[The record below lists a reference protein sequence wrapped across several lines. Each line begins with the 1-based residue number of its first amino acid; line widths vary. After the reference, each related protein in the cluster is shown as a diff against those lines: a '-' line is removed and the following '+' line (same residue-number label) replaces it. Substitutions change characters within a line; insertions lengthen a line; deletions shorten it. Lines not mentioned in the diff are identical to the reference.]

1 MSILLLGLGFG
12 LGALLIA
19 YGLWPARP
27 PLLTAI
33 AAIYR
38 APAPPA
44 SRKRRLEE
52 SLAAPL
58 TRFGLP
64 RKQTM
69 TDLAI
74 CERDPI
80 EYLGSL
86 ASVAF
91 MALLAPAATVAI
103 MNLMGAGISFT
114 VPIWLGVLLAAVAV
128 WITESSL
135 KEKAE
140 ERRLLMRHTLA
151 ALLDVVPPALAAG
164 AGVEQ
169 ALMDSTRIS
178 SGWAA
183 RRLRNALA
191 AARATRTPL
200 HQALGDLGRETGV
213 VQLEQLASTLQL
225 ASGEGTRIRAA
236 LTQRGHA
243 LSERL
248 AAELE
253 ARAESASTRMSIPL
267 MLLTSVFLLFLIYPG
282 IAGMQP

>member
-1 MSILLLGLGFG
+1 MDAILLGAGVGMGLV
-12 LGALLIA
+12 LIVF
-19 YGLWPARP
+19 GLWPARP

-33 AAIYR
+33 ANIYR
-38 APAPPA
+38 TPSAPA
-44 SRKRRLEE
+44 SRRRRIEE
-52 SLAAPL
+52 ALASPL

-64 RKQTM
+64 RRATM
-69 TDLAI
+69 ADLAV

-80 EYLGSL
+80 AYLGSL
-86 ASVAF
+86 AGLAV
-91 MALLAPAATVAI
+91 MALLAPAATVAV
-103 MNLMGAGISFT
+103 MNLMGAGIALT
-114 VPIWLGVLLAAVAV
+114 VPIWLGVALAAVAV
-128 WITESSL
+128 WITEASL
-135 KEKAE
+135 KGKAE
-140 ERRLLMRHTLA
+140 QRRLLMRHTLA
-151 ALLDVVPPALAAG
+151 ALLDIVPPALAAG

-183 RRLRNALA
+183 RRIRHALA
-191 AARATRTPL
+191 TARTTRTPL
-200 HQALGDLGRETGV
+200 WQALGDLGRETGV
-213 VQLEQLASTLQL
+213 VQLEQLAATLQL

-253 ARAESASTRMSIPL
+253 ARAESASERMSIPL

-282 IAGMQP
+282 IAGLQP